1 MNPEMSHYFDA
12 RGVTLTRGEDPI
24 FPAPRCMTCSRV
36 ELMRPPVTPYLAVK
50 LPLATNRRPT
60 VCDECTQPPRDQTK
74 PKSIVGQTA
83 TSLPDWAMSA
93 LPSTPEAISAF
104 PIGRRVFKNTIPIG
118 PRRACSGAAAM
129 LLFCSGVLDHQGL
142 GDCMHCRAVALERPR
157 QTMHI
162 KPDRPRGATW
172 SLDDLRAWIDFG

>member
-1 MNPEMSHYFDA
+1 MNPDMSHYFDA
-12 RGVTLTRGEDPI
+12 RGVRLTRGEDPI
-24 FPAPRCMTCSRV
+24 FPAPRCMTCNSV

-60 VCDECTQPPRDQTK
+60 ACDECTQPPRDQTK

-104 PIGRRVFKNTIPIG
+104 PILRRRPPRFQEHHPNRPPARVLGRGSDVVVLFGCARSSRPWRLHAL
-118 PRRACSGAAAM
+118 PRSGARASSPNNA
-129 LLFCSGVLDHQGL
+129 HQARSTARR
-142 GDCMHCRAVALERPR
+142 DLEFR
-157 QTMHI
+157 
-162 KPDRPRGATW
+162 
-172 SLDDLRAWIDFG
+172 